1 MDRRK
6 ILLTLAV
13 VVAAFGTL
21 LVFLYVQSAEERAQ
35 ADFDGVEVLRAV
47 QTVEPGES
55 FDDAQ
60 SAGKFAMEEVAG
72 DQVLDGAQTGLS
84 GLTGLKATTRIY
96 PGEQVTAN
104 KWGGAVESTSLAIPE
119 GQVAISVNLTD
130 PARVAGFVT
139 PGSEVTIFMTETDPD
154 EQEPQFTRTL
164 LKRVQVLG
172 IGTSSTVTS
181 TTTSGDGESTT
192 EQLPSTLMTLALSQ
206 ADAAK
211 VTYASWDGE
220 LSLGL
225 LTGKS
230 KVDRGPV
237 VESRNLFE

>member
-6 ILLTLAV
+6 ILLALAAV
-13 VVAAFGTL
+13 IAALGTL

-47 QTVEPGES
+47 QAVEPGES

-60 SAGKFAMEEVAG
+60 AAGKFAMEEVPG
-72 DQVLDGAQTGLS
+72 DQVLEGAQTDLSGLS
-84 GLTGLKATTRIY
+84 GLLATTRIY
-96 PGEQVTAN
+96 PGEQITAN
-104 KWGGAVESTSLAIPE
+104 KWGGTVESTSLAIPE
-119 GQVAISVNLTD
+119 GKIAISINLTD
-130 PARVAGFVT
+130 PARVAGFVS
-139 PGSEVTIFMTETDPD
+139 PGSQVTVFMTETDPD
-154 EQEPQFTRTL
+154 EQEPRSTRTL

-172 IGTSSTVTS
+172 IGASSTTTS
-181 TTTSGDGESTT
+181 TTTSDSGESTT

-206 ADAAK
+206 AEAAR

-220 LSLGL
+220 LSFGL
-225 LTGKS
+225 LTDTS

-237 VESRNLFE
+237 VESSNLFE

>member
-6 ILLTLAV
+6 ILLALAV
-13 VVAAFGTL
+13 VVAALGTL

-60 SAGKFAMEEVAG
+60 AAGKFAMEEVAG

-84 GLTGLKATTRIY
+84 GLSGLMATTRIY
-96 PGEQVTAN
+96 PGEQITAN

-119 GQVAISVNLTD
+119 GKVAISINLTD

-139 PGSEVTIFMTETDPD
+139 PGSEVTLFMTETDPD

-181 TTTSGDGESTT
+181 TTTSGGESTT

-206 ADAAK
+206 ADAAR

-220 LSLGL
+220 LSFGL
-225 LTGKS
+225 LTDKS